1 MYHRSRKEPDADV
14 VEKLRAIVAQLPP
27 REREAMHRFY
37 VLEQPSTEVLGAL
50 GMTESE
56 LLAIKL
62 GVKRAYAQIVA
73 DSVTRV

>member
-14 VEKLRAIVAQLPP
+14 VEKLRAILAKLPP
-27 REREAMHRFY
+27 REREAMHRSY

-50 GMTESE
+50 GMKDSE

-62 GVKRAYAQIVA
+62 RVKRAYAQIVA
-73 DSVTRV
+73 DSVRRG